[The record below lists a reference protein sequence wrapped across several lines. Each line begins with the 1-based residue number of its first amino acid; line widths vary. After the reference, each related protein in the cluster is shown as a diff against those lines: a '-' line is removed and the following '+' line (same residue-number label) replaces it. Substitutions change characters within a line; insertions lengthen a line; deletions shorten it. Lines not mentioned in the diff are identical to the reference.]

1 MKQGNGVNH
10 KCLLFIQLYDKTPYE
25 LKQKLLRI
33 LREYGLEERQ
43 HDNLIA
49 TENLLELEPTISSE
63 ASREQNP
70 YIIEEEDEWSSDEV
84 VYDQAWA
91 LNFKDL
97 NTSILQTVVKIHS
110 QNNIAKRS
118 LKASVPNVLVTYK
131 NAILPNLVLKFY

>member
-10 KCLLFIQLYDKTPYE
+10 KCLLFIQLHDKTPYE

-49 TENLLELEPTISSE
+49 TENLLELEPTISRE

-70 YIIEEEDEWSSDEV
+70 YIIEEEDEWSSEEV

-97 NTSILQTVVKIHS
+97 DISILQTVVKIQAFLS
-110 QNNIAKRS
+110 PTSSTLSSRVE
-118 LKASVPNVLVTYK
+118 LLLVFK
-131 NAILPNLVLKFY
+131 